1 MNKIL
6 IIGSPGSGKS
16 TFARAL
22 GEKMNLP
29 VYHLDNLYRNPDKTT
44 VERDVFDGRLV
55 EILEKNAWIID
66 GNFSRTMQMRIEYA
80 DTVFLLDYPVEVCLD
95 GVRKRIGT
103 VRPDIPWVE
112 TEEDEEFMEYIRT
125 FPETHMPQIRELFA
139 RYPDR
144 EYIVFKTREE
154 ADRYLEELK

>member
-29 VYHLDNLYRNPDKTT
+29 VYHLDNLYRNPDKTA

-139 RYPDR
+139 RYADKD
-144 EYIVFKTREE
+144 YIVFRSRDE
-154 ADRYLEELK
+154 ADGYLEELK